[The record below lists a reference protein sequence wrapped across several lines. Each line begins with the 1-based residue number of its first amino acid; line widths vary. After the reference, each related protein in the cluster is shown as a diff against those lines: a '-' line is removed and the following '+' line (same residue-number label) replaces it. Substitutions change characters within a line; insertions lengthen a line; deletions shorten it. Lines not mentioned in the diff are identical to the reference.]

1 MVEGL
6 LCLEITIGDGC
17 IVYDEMIRLDSFD
30 IVGRKEKEEERR
42 REIIVTG
49 RERERRIRARPSL

>member
-17 IVYDEMIRLDSFD
+17 IVYDEMIRLD
-30 IVGRKEKEEERR
+30 IVGRKEKEEKRR